1 MKNFIH
7 PMEFLF
13 FIILLISQT
22 CFSQD
27 TCFVT
32 VKYGEN
38 PSAGKFAKI
47 NGIRMYY
54 ETYGDISKQP
64 LLLIHGNGGYIYA
77 ERFQIEHFKDKYY
90 IIVADSRFHG
100 KTENGSELLTYDLM
114 AKDYNSLLDYLK
126 IDSAYIIGQSDG
138 GIIGLLLAMNYP
150 KKIKKLVTT
159 SPNLRADTTAL
170 EKWAV
175 ELIRKDLDE
184 VEKKIKSGDTSEDLI
199 RQRTQ
204 LNLMD
209 KYPNISIN
217 ELAKI
222 QAQVLIMAGDG
233 DVIKLGHILEIYQN
247 IPRAQLFIM
256 PGATH
261 FMLREEYSLF
271 NQIVERFLDNPFKR
285 PTTKEL
291 LLKPK
296 TQIIN

>member
-7 PMEFLF
+7 SIGFLF
-13 FIILLISQT
+13 FFILFISQT

-77 ERFQIEHFKDKYY
+77 ERCQIEHFKDKYY
-90 IIVADSRFHG
+90 VIIADSRFHG

-114 AKDYNSLLDYLK
+114 AKDYNSLLDHLK

-150 KKIKKLVTT
+150 KKVKKLVTT
-159 SPNLRADTTAL
+159 APNLRADSTAL
-170 EKWAV
+170 PKWYI
-175 ELIRKDLDE
+175 ELDRNDLKE
-184 VEKKIKSGDTSEDLI
+184 VEKRINQGDTSTNLI
-199 RQRTQ
+199 RQKSQ
-204 LNLMD
+204 INLMV
-209 KYPNISIN
+209 KYPNIINN

-222 QAQVLIMAGDG
+222 KAPVLVIAGDG
-233 DVIKLGHILEIYQN
+233 DIIKLKHILDIYQN
-247 IPRAQLFIM
+247 ISKAKLFIM

-261 FMLREEYSLF
+261 FMLREKYSLF
-271 NQIVERFLDNPFKR
+271 NQMTERFLDNPFKK
-285 PTTKEL
+285 PTTKD
-291 LLKPK
+291 
-296 TQIIN
+296 QFIN

>member
-7 PMEFLF
+7 SIGFLF
-13 FIILLISQT
+13 FIILFISQT

-32 VKYGEN
+32 IRYGEN
-38 PSAGKFAKI
+38 SEAGKFANV
-47 NGIRMYY
+47 NGIHMYY

-77 ERFQIEHFKDKYY
+77 ERCQIEHFKDKYY
-90 IIVADSRFHG
+90 VIIADSRFHG

-138 GIIGLLLAMNYP
+138 GIIGLLLSINYP
-150 KKIKKLVTT
+150 KKVKKLVTT
-159 SPNLRADTTAL
+159 SPNLRPDTTAL

-175 ELIRKDLDE
+175 ELTRKDLDE
-184 VEKKIKSGDTSEDLI
+184 VEKKIKSGETSENLI
-199 RQRTQ
+199 RQRAQ

-209 KYPNISIN
+209 KYPNISID

-233 DVIKLGHILEIYQN
+233 DVIKMGHILEIYQN

-271 NQIVERFLDNPFKR
+271 NQIAGRFLDNPFKR
-285 PTTKEL
+285 PTTKE
-291 LLKPK
+291 
-296 TQIIN
+296 QIIK

>member
-1 MKNFIH
+1 
-7 PMEFLF
+7 
-13 FIILLISQT
+13 
-22 CFSQD
+22 
-27 TCFVT
+27 
-32 VKYGEN
+32 
-38 PSAGKFAKI
+38 
-47 NGIRMYY
+47 MYY

-77 ERFQIEHFKDKYY
+77 ERCQIEHFKARYY
-90 IIVADSRFHG
+90 IIIADSRFHG
-100 KTENGSELLTYDLM
+100 KTGNGSELLTYDLM

-150 KKIKKLVTT
+150 KKVKKLVTT

-175 ELIRKDLDE
+175 ELTRKDLDE
-184 VEKKIKSGDTSEDLI
+184 VEKKIENGDTSENLI
-199 RQRTQ
+199 RQRSQ

-209 KYPNISIN
+209 KYPNISID

-271 NQIVERFLDNPFKR
+271 NQIAERFLDNPFKR
-285 PTTKEL
+285 PRTKEQL
-291 LLKPK
+291 IK
-296 TQIIN
+296 